1 MSDILQGLEGVVCL
15 MDDILVYGKSQEEH
29 DKHLTAVLHK
39 VAAAGITLNLEK
51 CEFSCKEIKFLG
63 QLIDKQGIR
72 TDPNKVK
79 AIQQMKEPKNVT
91 ELHRFLG
98 MINQLGKFTPNL
110 AENTKPL
117 CDLLSSKNQW
127 S

>member
-1 MSDILQGLEGVVCL
+1 M
-15 MDDILVYGKSQEEH
+15 
-29 DKHLTAVLHK
+29 TAVLHK

-63 QLIDKQGIR
+63 QLVDKQAIR
-72 TDPNKVK
+72 ADPNKVK

-110 AENTKPL
+110 AENIKPL
-117 CDLLSSKNQW
+117 GELLSSKN
-127 S
+127 

>member
-1 MSDILQGLEGVVCL
+1 

-63 QLIDKQGIR
+63 QLVDKQGIR
-72 TDPNKVK
+72 ADPNKVK

-117 CDLLSSKNQW
+117 CELLSSKNQW
-127 S
+127 SWGSNQ